1 MLYVMSHYVVS
12 SDTAVQVVLSV
23 SFFVSCTKRTM
34 LITLASRFFESMDKE
49 VLPMSDFE
57 LLMIVFTV
65 LSLLIMAYN
74 GRK

>member
-1 MLYVMSHYVVS
+1 MSCLITLSVRTQPYRE
-12 SDTAVQVVLSV
+12 VLSV
-23 SFFVSCTKRTM
+23 SFFVSCTKRIM

-57 LLMIVFTV
+57 LLMIVFAV

>member
-1 MLYVMSHYVVS
+1 
-12 SDTAVQVVLSV
+12 
-23 SFFVSCTKRTM
+23 M

>member
-1 MLYVMSHYVVS
+1 MYFDSRRES
-12 SDTAVQVVLSV
+12 QRNP
-23 SFFVSCTKRTM
+23 KR
-34 LITLASRFFESMDKE
+34 LNFCDVGYDSACGTLPILRKMKKE